1 MYSQISTLTT
11 ELFLLSTG
19 IILLLSFGFT
29 LFIIYYQKTRL
40 NHQREK
46 ELQEYRH
53 QRRLLEYRLKDKEQI
68 LGKVARDM
76 HDNVANKASL
86 LNMKIVRLIKI
97 NQDNIAGQLTEVREL
112 TGELLT
118 EIKAVSHSL
127 NTDRI
132 NQISLTDAID
142 EELKRMHNLGFQ
154 TELTSSGTVF
164 TLPGDRKILVY
175 RIAQEALGNA
185 RKHAG
190 AGKIAIDLA
199 YTKEQLTMTITDDG
213 KGFDSDDANPRHSTG
228 LLNMQQ
234 NADSL
239 GGDYHLETAAGKGTK
254 ITLTINR
261 NEHS

>member
-1 MYSQISTLTT
+1 MNT
-11 ELFLLSTG
+11 EIFLLSTG

-46 ELQEYRH
+46 ELQEHRY
-53 QRRLLEYRLKDKEQI
+53 QRRLLEYRLIDKEQI

-97 NQDNIAGQLTEVREL
+97 NEDNIADQLAEVREL
-112 TGELLT
+112 TTELLT

-132 NQISLTDAID
+132 DQISLPDALD
-142 EELKRMHNLGFQ
+142 EELKRMQNLGFR
-154 TELTSSGTVF
+154 TALTTCGTVF
-164 TLPGDRKILVY
+164 TLPNDRKKLLY
-175 RIAQEALGNA
+175 RIAQEALGNT

-190 AGKIAIDLA
+190 ECKIVIDLA
-199 YTKEQLTMTITDDG
+199 YEKDRLTMTVTDDG
-213 KGFDSDDANPRHSTG
+213 RGFDPQSADPKHSTG
-228 LLNMQQ
+228 LMNMRQ
-234 NADSL
+234 NAQTL
-239 GGDYHLETAAGKGTK
+239 GGTFSLDTAEDKGTT
-254 ITLTINR
+254 ITVTMDK
-261 NEHS
+261 NENT